1 MTDGTARASQTGA
14 QGPDAVSA
22 VLVVPGEMAARIDRL
37 PPTRVQWELALI
49 TQVTWGVI
57 LSTDGQAARLYP
69 FIWKPAHVVTS
80 FQYSVVYAFQVGIGI
95 LIGDY
100 VMGWLADRI
109 GRKPTMMI
117 SAVLAGLFI
126 WPFAF
131 VTSYPALIV
140 LSIFACLGVGGILAT
155 NVVYMTE
162 VVGPQVR
169 GKITLGSQTVAVL
182 ILFSV
187 LGGLVPHFMFPADY
201 RQYLF
206 LLAGLQLLL
215 LPLIAWRL
223 PESPRWLEARG
234 QGDKARRIVERLE
247 ERVRRHAGELPEPD
261 LTPREVVSQ
270 TPGVFAVFAPEYR
283 WRTLMLLLVWVLG
296 YGGIVYGFGAYGLV
310 FLVSRGY
317 SASFVFGL
325 ATVVGFIGAAL
336 LGVNALIG
344 ERIERR
350 TAIIFGAV
358 LFALELGRAVQ
369 LPRHRGHRDL
379 LHHGVH
385 RRGPVAVEHVRLH
398 GQQLP
403 DADAR
408 PGYGLERRARPH
420 RRLGRLHHLRVDIPG
435 LGAAGLDPAHH
446 HPRRARAGG
455 DHRDARDAPAAGRPG
470 KDVEVAGQPRAG
482 RPEVAGAPATGRRRC
497 PSDMVVTS
505 LPKQRQ

>member
-1 MTDGTARASQTGA
+1 MTDDAARISQAGP
-14 QGPDAVSA
+14 QGPDAVGA

-49 TQVTWGVI
+49 TQITWGVI

-69 FIWKPAHVVTS
+69 FIWEPAHVLTS

-182 ILFSV
+182 ILFSI
-187 LGGLVPHFMFPADY
+187 LGGLVPHFMFPQDY

-234 QGDKARRIVERLE
+234 QDEKARRIVERLE
-247 ERVRRHAGELPEPD
+247 ERCRRHAGPLPEPD
-261 LTPREVVSQ
+261 LTPREVVAKA
-270 TPGVFAVFAPEYR
+270 PGMFAVFAPEYR

-350 TAIIFGAV
+350 SAIIFGAV
-358 LFALELGRAVQ
+358 LFALSWAALYNFHGTTATVIFYTTAFIGEVLWLWNMYVYTANAFPTRMRGLGTGWSDG
-369 LPRHRGHRDL
+369 LGHIGAWGGSIISGSIFLATAPLGWIL
-379 LHHGVH
+379 LIT
-385 RRGPVAVEHVRLH
+385 
-398 GQQLP
+398 
-403 DADAR
+403 
-408 PGYGLERRARPH
+408 
-420 RRLGRLHHLRVDIPG
+420 IPG
-435 LGAAGLDPAHH
+435 ALVPGAIVGTLGM
-446 HPRRARAGG
+446 R
-455 DHRDARDAPAAGRPG
+455 
-470 KDVEVAGQPRAG
+470 
-482 RPEVAGAPATGRRRC
+482 
-497 PSDMVVTS
+497 
-505 LPKQRQ
+505 QRKAVLEEMSK

>member
-1 MTDGTARASQTGA
+1 MTDDAARISQTGP
-14 QGPDAVSA
+14 QGPDAVGA

-49 TQVTWGVI
+49 TQITWGVI

-69 FIWKPAHVVTS
+69 FIWEPAHVVTS

-169 GKITLGSQTVAVL
+169 GKITLGSQTVAVV
-182 ILFSV
+182 ILFSI
-187 LGGLVPHFMFPADY
+187 LGGLVPHFMFPQDY

-234 QGDKARRIVERLE
+234 QHEKARRIVERLE
-247 ERVRRHAGELPEPD
+247 ERCRRHAGP
-261 LTPREVVSQ
+261 
-270 TPGVFAVFAPEYR
+270 
-283 WRTLMLLLVWVLG
+283 
-296 YGGIVYGFGAYGLV
+296 
-310 FLVSRGY
+310 
-317 SASFVFGL
+317 
-325 ATVVGFIGAAL
+325 
-336 LGVNALIG
+336 
-344 ERIERR
+344 
-350 TAIIFGAV
+350 
-358 LFALELGRAVQ
+358 
-369 LPRHRGHRDL
+369 
-379 LHHGVH
+379 
-385 RRGPVAVEHVRLH
+385 
-398 GQQLP
+398 
-403 DADAR
+403 
-408 PGYGLERRARPH
+408 
-420 RRLGRLHHLRVDIPG
+420 
-435 LGAAGLDPAHH
+435 
-446 HPRRARAGG
+446 
-455 DHRDARDAPAAGRPG
+455 
-470 KDVEVAGQPRAG
+470 
-482 RPEVAGAPATGRRRC
+482 C
-497 PSDMVVTS
+497 PSRT
-505 LPKQRQ
+505 